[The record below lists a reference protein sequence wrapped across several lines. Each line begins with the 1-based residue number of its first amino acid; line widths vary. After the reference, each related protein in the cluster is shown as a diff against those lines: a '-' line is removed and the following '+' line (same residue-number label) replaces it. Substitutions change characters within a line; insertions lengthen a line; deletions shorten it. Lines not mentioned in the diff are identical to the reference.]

1 MRDEAEQQ
9 AAAQRAAIEEVA
21 AAASTTPVVR
31 LTDVQT
37 DPELLAYMQMGD
49 DYLGVIGY
57 TEHGLRHANLTA
69 HISGNILRRLGYDE
83 RISELGAIAGFCHD
97 IGNCVSRSDHWIS
110 AAFIARAALSRLG
123 MPYHEI
129 ATVMNAVG
137 NHEED
142 ASDPATPV
150 AAACILA
157 DKSDVHHTRVREMDR
172 SKFDIH
178 DRVNYAV
185 KRSFLRVNSDER
197 TLTLEIDIDTSET
210 QIMEYFEIFIERMQ
224 LCRRAAEVLD
234 AKFSLVINGV
244 KLL

>member
-9 AAAQRAAIEEVA
+9 AAVQRAAVEEIA
-21 AAASTTPVVR
+21 AAMASEPVVR
-31 LTDVQT
+31 LTDVQS

-83 RISELGAIAGFCHD
+83 RTAELGSIAGFCHD

-110 AAFIARAALSRLG
+110 AAFIARAALARLG

-129 ATVMNAVG
+129 ATIMNAVG

-150 AAACILA
+150 AAACIIA
-157 DKSDVHHTRVREMDR
+157 DKSDVHHTRVRAVEPAD
-172 SKFDIH
+172 FDIH

-185 KRSFLRVNSDER
+185 KRSFLRVNTDER
-197 TLTLEIDIDTSET
+197 TLTLEVDIDTTET

-224 LCRRAAEVLD
+224 LCRRAAEVLE